1 MTKIYLLG
9 LDIAQPSAMAQL
21 DRPDGTRCWRR
32 SLSSDCTGWKEL
44 TQLLRREGVR
54 FSQLR
59 VLVEAT
65 GIYHFAWVERLHAE
79 GAEVYVVNPLL
90 ASRLESTANALRS
103 HKTDRVDVDRLCEI
117 GRLYLAS
124 LARFRYRPDAARQG
138 LKQLSSARA
147 TLRYQLT
154 NLKKALGSQ
163 LELVFP
169 ALLVAALDPCS
180 QRGAAI
186 LQRAATAGTWLS
198 LAIKDRRELAG
209 DAMDVLDQACKNTL
223 ADETLALA
231 CVPALRALLNAALAL
246 VEQLESC
253 DRLIAPQLPTHRMQL
268 LTSIPG
274 VGERTAAVLAVYLPE
289 DCTRWGAAKMVTSK
303 LQALFGCDPRLRQSG
318 KWNGKVKISKRGI
331 GLARTAL
338 FQSAFCTIA
347 HDPENSAYYDQLR
360 QRGKSH
366 KQAIV
371 DLMRKQLRRI
381 VAVLR
386 SNRPFVVNYHAA
398 A

>member
-21 DRPDGTRCWRR
+21 DRPDGIRCWRR
-32 SLSSDCTGWKEL
+32 SLSTDRTGWKEL
-44 TQLLRREGVR
+44 TQVLRREGVR

-124 LARFRYRPDAARQG
+124 LARFHYRPDAARQG

-209 DAMDVLDQACKNTL
+209 DCAATLDQACKDTL

-231 CVPALRALLNAALAL
+231 CVPALRALFNAILAL
-246 VEQLESC
+246 TEQLESC
-253 DRLIAPQLPTHRMQL
+253 DRLIAPQLPAHRMQL

-274 VGERTAAVLAVYLPE
+274 VGARTAAVLAVYLPE
-289 DCTRWGAAKMVTSK
+289 DCARWGAAKTVTAK

>member
-9 LDIAQPSAMAQL
+9 LDIAKAGTMAQL
-21 DRPDGTRCWRR
+21 DRPDGTRCVRR
-32 SLSSDCTGWKEL
+32 SLSTDQAGWKEL
-44 TQLLRREGVR
+44 TAIVRRQGVR

-65 GIYHFAWVERLHAE
+65 GIYHLAWVERLHAE

-90 ASRLESTANALRS
+90 ASRLESTANALRA

-117 GRLYLAS
+117 GRLYLDS
-124 LARFRYRPDAARQG
+124 LARFRYRPDPARQG

-147 TLRYQLT
+147 TLRAQLT

-169 ALLVAALDPCS
+169 ALLAAAIDPCS
-180 QRGAAI
+180 ERGAAI
-186 LQRAATAGTWLS
+186 LQRAATAGTWR
-198 LAIKDRRELAG
+198 AVPAKRRRELAG
-209 DAMDVLDQACKNTL
+209 DLADALDRACRQTL
-223 ADETLALA
+223 ADERLALA
-231 CVPALRALLNAALAL
+231 CVPALRALLAAVLAL
-246 VEQLESC
+246 SEQLESC
-253 DRLIAPQLPTHRMQL
+253 DRHIAPQLPAHRVQL

-274 VGERTAAVLAVYLPE
+274 VGERTAAVLAVYLPD
-289 DCTRWGAAKMVTSK
+289 DCAHWGNAKSVTAR

-331 GLARTAL
+331 GAARTAL
-338 FQSAFCTIA
+338 FQAAFCSLV
-347 HDPENSAYYDQLR
+347 HDPENCAYYDQLR
-360 QRGKSH
+360 QHGKSH

-386 SNRPFVVNYHAA
+386 SNRPFAVHYHAA

>member
-9 LDIAQPSAMAQL
+9 LDIAKAGTMAQL
-21 DRPDGTRCWRR
+21 DRPDGTRCVRR
-32 SLSSDCTGWKEL
+32 SLSTDQAGWKEL
-44 TQLLRREGVR
+44 TAIVRRQGVR

-65 GIYHFAWVERLHAE
+65 GIYHLAWVERLHAE

-90 ASRLESTANALRS
+90 ASRLESTANALRA

-117 GRLYLAS
+117 GRLYLDS
-124 LARFRYRPDAARQG
+124 LARFRYRPDPARQG

-147 TLRYQLT
+147 TLRAQLT

-169 ALLVAALDPCS
+169 ALLAAAIDPCS
-180 QRGAAI
+180 ERGAAI
-186 LQRAATAGTWLS
+186 LQRAATAGTWR
-198 LAIKDRRELAG
+198 AVPAKRRRELAG
-209 DAMDVLDQACKNTL
+209 DIADALDRACRQTL
-223 ADETLALA
+223 ADERLALA
-231 CVPALRALLNAALAL
+231 CVPALRALLAAVLAL
-246 VEQLESC
+246 SEQLESC
-253 DRLIAPQLPTHRMQL
+253 DRHIAPQLPAHRVQL

-274 VGERTAAVLAVYLPE
+274 VGERTAAVLAVYLPD
-289 DCTRWGAAKMVTSK
+289 DCAHWGNAKSVTAR

-331 GLARTAL
+331 GAARTAL
-338 FQSAFCTIA
+338 FQAAFCSLV
-347 HDPENSAYYDQLR
+347 HDPENCAYYDQLR
-360 QRGKSH
+360 QHGKSH

-386 SNRPFVVNYHAA
+386 SNRPFAVHYHAA

>member
-9 LDIAQPSAMAQL
+9 LDIAQASAMAQL
-21 DRPDGTRCWRR
+21 DRPDGTRCWRH
-32 SLSSDCTGWKEL
+32 SLSTDRTGWKEL
-44 TQLLRREGVR
+44 TQVLRREGVR

-117 GRLYLAS
+117 GRLYLS
-124 LARFRYRPDAARQG
+124 GLARFRYQPDVARQG
-138 LKQLSSARA
+138 LKQLSAARA
-147 TLRYQLT
+147 ALRYQLT

-163 LELVFP
+163 IELVFP
-169 ALLVAALDPCS
+169 ALLVAAIDPCS
-180 QRGAAI
+180 QRGTAI
-186 LQRAATAGTWLS
+186 LQRAATAGLWLS

-209 DAMDVLDQACKNTL
+209 DGVATLDQACKDTL

-231 CVPALRALLNAALAL
+231 CVPALRALLNAVLALA
-246 VEQLESC
+246 EQLECC
-253 DRLIAPQLPTHRMQL
+253 DRQIAPQLPTHRVEL

-289 DCTRWGAAKMVTSK
+289 DCARWGPAKKVTAK

-318 KWNGKVKISKRGI
+318 TWNGKVKISKRGI

-347 HDPENSAYYDQLR
+347 HDPENSAYYGLLR

>member
-9 LDIAQPSAMAQL
+9 LDIAKVSTMAQL

-32 SLSSDCTGWKEL
+32 SLPTNQSGWKEL
-44 TQLLRREGVR
+44 TEVMRREGLR

-90 ASRLESTANALRS
+90 ASRLESTVNALRS

-117 GRLYLAS
+117 GRLYLDS
-124 LARFRYRPDAARQG
+124 LMRFRYQPDPARQG

-147 TLRYQLT
+147 TLRAQLT

-169 ALLVAALDPCS
+169 ALLAAAIDPCS
-180 QRGAAI
+180 ERGAAI
-186 LQRAATAGTWLS
+186 LQRAATAGTWR
-198 LAIKDRRELAG
+198 AVPAKRRRELAG
-209 DAMDVLDQACKNTL
+209 DAAGALDQACKDTL
-223 ADETLALA
+223 ADEPLALA
-231 CVPALRALLNAALAL
+231 CVAALRALLAAVLALAQ
-246 VEQLESC
+246 QLENC
-253 DRLIAPQLPTHRMQL
+253 DRQIAPQLPTHRVQL

-289 DCTRWGAAKMVTSK
+289 DCARWGNAKSVAAR

-331 GLARTAL
+331 GAARTAL

-386 SNRPFVVNYHAA
+386 SNRPFVVQYHAA

>member
-9 LDIAQPSAMAQL
+9 LDIAQTGAMAQL
-21 DRPDGTRCWRR
+21 ARPDGTRCWRR
-32 SLSSDCTGWKEL
+32 SLSTDQAGWKEL
-44 TQLLRREGVR
+44 THLVHREGLR

-103 HKTDRVDVDRLCEI
+103 HKTDRVDVERLCEI
-117 GRLYLAS
+117 GRLYLDS
-124 LARFRYRPDAARQG
+124 LARFRYQPDPARQG
-138 LKQLSSARA
+138 LKQLSAARA
-147 TLRYQLT
+147 TLRAQLT

-169 ALLVAALDPCS
+169 ALRAAAIDPCS
-180 QRGAAI
+180 ERGAAI
-186 LQRAATAGTWLS
+186 LQRAATAGTWR
-198 LAIKDRRELAG
+198 AVPAKRRRELAG
-209 DAMDVLDQACKNTL
+209 DAADALDRACKQTL
-223 ADETLALA
+223 ADERLALA
-231 CVPALRALLNAALAL
+231 CGPALRALLAAVLALA
-246 VEQLESC
+246 EQLASC
-253 DRLIAPQLPTHRMQL
+253 DRQIAPQLPTHCVQL

-274 VGERTAAVLAVYLPE
+274 VGERTAAVLAAYLPE
-289 DCTRWGAAKMVTSK
+289 DCASWGAAKVVTAR

-331 GLARTAL
+331 GAARTAL
-338 FQSAFCTIA
+338 FQCAFCSIV

-386 SNRPFVVNYHAA
+386 SNRPFVVQYHAA

>member
-1 MTKIYLLG
+1 MTKIYVLG
-9 LDIAQPSAMAQL
+9 LDIAKAGSMAQL
-21 DRPDGTRCWRR
+21 DGPDGARCWRR
-32 SLSSDCTGWKEL
+32 SLSTDQTGWKEL
-44 TQLLRREGVR
+44 TEALRAQGVR

-117 GRLYLAS
+117 GRLYLDA
-124 LARFRYRPDAARQG
+124 LDRFRYRPDPVRQG

-147 TLRYQLT
+147 TLRAQLT

-169 ALLVAALDPCS
+169 ALLAAAIDPCS
-180 QRGAAI
+180 ERGAAI
-186 LQRAATAGTWLS
+186 LQRAATAGTWR
-198 LAIKDRRELAG
+198 AVPVKRRRELAG
-209 DAMDVLDQACKNTL
+209 DAADALDRACKQTL
-223 ADETLALA
+223 ADERLALA
-231 CVPALRALLNAALAL
+231 CVPALRVLLAAALAL
-246 VEQLESC
+246 AEQLEHC
-253 DRLIAPQLPTHRMQL
+253 DRQIAPQLPAHRMQL

-274 VGERTAAVLAVYLPE
+274 IGERTAAVLAVYLPE
-289 DCTRWGAAKMVTSK
+289 DCTGWGAAKAVTAR

-318 KWNGKVKISKRGI
+318 KWNGNVKISKRGI
-331 GLARTAL
+331 GAARTAL
-338 FQSAFCTIA
+338 FQCAFCSIV
-347 HDPENSAYYDQLR
+347 HDPENAAYYDQLR
-360 QRGKSH
+360 QRGKPH

-386 SNRPFVVNYHAA
+386 SNRPFVVQYHAA

>member
-1 MTKIYLLG
+1 MTKSYLLG
-9 LDIAQPSAMAQL
+9 LDIAKASTMAQL
-21 DRPDGTRCWRR
+21 NRPDGTRCARR
-32 SLSSDCTGWKEL
+32 SLPTNQAGWKEL
-44 TQLLRREGVR
+44 TAIVHHEGVR
-54 FSQLR
+54 FTQLR

-65 GIYHFAWVERLHAE
+65 GIYHLPWVERLHAE

-117 GRLYLAS
+117 GRLYLNS
-124 LARFRYRPDAARQG
+124 LARFRYQPDPVRQG

-147 TLRYQLT
+147 TLRAQLT

-169 ALLVAALDPCS
+169 ALQAAGIDACS
-180 QRGAAI
+180 ERGAAI
-186 LQRAATAGTWLS
+186 LRRAATAGSWR
-198 LAIKDRRELAG
+198 AVPAKRRRELAG
-209 DAMDVLDQACKNTL
+209 DAAEALDRACKQTL
-223 ADETLALA
+223 ACESLALA
-231 CVPALRALLNAALAL
+231 CVPALRALLSAVLALA
-246 VEQLESC
+246 EQLESC
-253 DRLIAPQLPTHRMQL
+253 DRQIAPQLPAHRMQL

-289 DCTRWGAAKMVTSK
+289 DCARWGSAKFVTAR

-318 KWNGKVKISKRGI
+318 QWTGKTKISKRGI
-331 GLARTAL
+331 GAARTAL
-338 FQSAFCTIA
+338 FQSAFCTIV
-347 HDPENSAYYDQLR
+347 HDPENSAYYEQLR
-360 QRGKSH
+360 QHGKTH

-386 SNRPFVVNYHAA
+386 ANRPFVPQYHAA

>member
-9 LDIAQPSAMAQL
+9 LDIAKAGSMAQL
-21 DRPDGTRCWRR
+21 DDPDGTRCWRR
-32 SLSSDCTGWKEL
+32 ALSTDQAGWKEL
-44 TQLLRREGVR
+44 TETLRRQGVR

-65 GIYHFAWVERLHAE
+65 GVYHFAWVERLHAE

-117 GRLYLAS
+117 GRLYLDS
-124 LARFRYRPDAARQG
+124 LARFRYRPDPVRQG

-147 TLRYQLT
+147 TLRAQLT

-169 ALLVAALDPCS
+169 ALLAAAIDPCS
-180 QRGAAI
+180 ERGAAI
-186 LQRAATAGTWLS
+186 LQRAATAGSWR
-198 LAIKDRRELAG
+198 AVPAKRRRELAG
-209 DAMDVLDQACKNTL
+209 DAADALDRACKQTL
-223 ADETLALA
+223 ADERLALA
-231 CVPALRALLNAALAL
+231 CVPALRALLAAVRAL
-246 VEQLESC
+246 VEQLASC
-253 DRLIAPQLPTHRMQL
+253 DQQIAPQLPADRIQL

-289 DCTRWGAAKMVTSK
+289 DCANWGAAKAVTAR

-331 GLARTAL
+331 GAARTAL
-338 FQSAFCTIA
+338 FQCAFCSIV
-347 HDPENSAYYDQLR
+347 HDPENAAYYDQLR

-386 SNRPFVVNYHAA
+386 SNRPFVAQYHAA